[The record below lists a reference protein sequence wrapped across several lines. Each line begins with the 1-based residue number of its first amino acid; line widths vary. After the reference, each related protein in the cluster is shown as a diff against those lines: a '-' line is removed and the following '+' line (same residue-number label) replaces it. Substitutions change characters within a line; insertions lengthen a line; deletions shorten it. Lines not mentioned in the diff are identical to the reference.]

1 LTHDPVLI
9 MPPHLVIDAYN
20 YIMRTSL
27 AGGDIETSRDMLL
40 DHLVEYRSQKTVR
53 VTAVFDAAR
62 GIHLARSRTNY
73 KGIEVIY
80 SGQNESA
87 DDVILEMIRS
97 RPAGLVVVSSDRALI
112 DEAKRSGVSFMVP
125 TRLEAALRGET
136 GEEAER
142 PAEHKKGTARKLPKK
157 VRGARRTL
165 GKV

>member
-1 LTHDPVLI
+1 

-27 AGGDIETSRDMLL
+27 AGADIETSRDMLL
-40 DHLVEYRSQKTVR
+40 DQLVEYRRQKTVR
-53 VTAVFDAAR
+53 ITAVFDAAR

-87 DDVILEMIRS
+87 DDVIVEMIRS

-112 DEAKRSGVSFMVP
+112 DEAKRRGVSFMVP
-125 TRLEAALRGET
+125 TRLEAALHGKDTEEQP
-136 GEEAER
+136 GEAER
-142 PAEHKKGTARKLPKK
+142 KSPSRRLPKK
-157 VRGARRTL
+157 VRRSMRTL
-165 GKV
+165 RKA

>member
-1 LTHDPVLI
+1 

-27 AGGDIETSRDMLL
+27 AAADIETSRDMLL
-40 DHLVEYRSQKTVR
+40 DQLVEYRGQKAVR

-80 SGQNESA
+80 SGRNESA

-97 RPAGLVVVSSDRALI
+97 RPAGLIVVSSDRALI
-112 DEAKRSGVSFMVP
+112 DEAKRCGMSFMVP
-125 TRLEAALRGET
+125 ARLEAALHGEDAKGQPGET
-136 GEEAER
+136 ER
-142 PAEHKKGTARKLPKK
+142 KGPSRRLPKK
-157 VRGARRTL
+157 VRRSMRPL
-165 GKV
+165 RKV

>member
-1 LTHDPVLI
+1 

-27 AGGDIETSRDMLL
+27 AGADLETSRDMFL
-40 DHLVEYRSQKTVR
+40 DQLVEYRVQKAIR
-53 VTAVFDAAR
+53 ITAVFDAAR

-80 SGQNESA
+80 SGRNESA

-112 DEAKRSGVSFMVP
+112 DEAKRCGVSFMVP
-125 TRLEAALRGET
+125 TRLEGALHGET
-136 GEEAER
+136 DEEARSPSES
-142 PAEHKKGTARKLPKK
+142 KKGTARKLPKR
-157 VRGARRTL
+157 VRRARRTL

>member
-1 LTHDPVLI
+1 

-20 YIMRTSL
+20 FIMRTAF
-27 AGGDIETSRDMLL
+27 AGADMETSRDMLL
-40 DHLVEYRSQKTVR
+40 DRLVEYRKQKAVR

-112 DEAKRSGVSFMVP
+112 DEAKRRGVSFMVP
-125 TRLEAALRGET
+125 ARLEAALHGED
-136 GEEAER
+136 AEGQPR
-142 PAEHKKGTARKLPKK
+142 ETERKGPSHRLPKK
-157 VRGARRTL
+157 VRRSMRTL
-165 GKV
+165 RKA

>member
-1 LTHDPVLI
+1 

-20 YIMRTSL
+20 YIMRTAL
-27 AGGDIETSRDMLL
+27 AGADIETSRGLLL
-40 DHLVEYRSQKTVR
+40 DQLAEYRAQKPVR
-53 VTAVFDAAR
+53 ITAVFDAAR

-73 KGIEVIY
+73 KGVEVIY

-112 DEAKRSGVSFMVP
+112 DEAKRRSVSFMVP
-125 TRLEAALRGET
+125 ARLEAALHGEADQET
-136 GEEAER
+136 ER
-142 PAEHKKGTARKLPKK
+142 STVQKKGAGRKLPKR
-157 VRGARRTL
+157 VRRARRTL

>member
-1 LTHDPVLI
+1 

-27 AGGDIETSRDMLL
+27 AGADIEASRDLL
-40 DHLVEYRSQKTVR
+40 LEQLAEYRKLKAMR

-62 GIHLARSRTNY
+62 GLHLARSRTNY

-80 SGQNESA
+80 SGRNETA

-97 RPAGLVVVSSDRALI
+97 KPAGLVVVSSDRALI
-112 DEAKRSGVSFMVP
+112 DEAKRCGVTFMVP

-136 GEEAER
+136 REEGGGSIGQ
-142 PAEHKKGTARKLPKK
+142 KKGTARKLPKK
-157 VRGARRTL
+157 IRRAKRPL